1 MNETTIPWQQLGVD
15 GEARRRALL
24 NFDRLETEP
33 YRPDTVFRP
42 AEYDWPGDWEGRTIL
57 ALVLL
62 AQSTRREPKH
72 LNEIMERLPAYL
84 NEQGFFGPCHAAGT
98 VDEQQLSGNSWFLRA
113 MVEHYKW
120 KKDAFSLSV
129 IERIIDHLLLPA
141 CGHYANYPVLPEQ
154 RVFAGEAMGSL
165 QQEQIGAWRL
175 STDIGCAFIMLD
187 GATHAY
193 QIVQRPELG
202 ELIEEM
208 IAKFKTIDLAGLS
221 FQTHAT
227 LSALRG
233 VLRHY
238 ETTGEESLLDKA
250 EEVFAL
256 YTQAGM
262 TATYA
267 NYNWFGRPDWTES
280 CAVVDSFIV
289 AVSLWE
295 HTGKP
300 AYLDTAHHI
309 YYNGL
314 GYGQRPNGGFGCD
327 VCSGAHGEMMIAPKS
342 PELFEASWCCTMRGG
357 EGLSRS
363 IAYSYFTA
371 DRLLTIPFYTDSTCR
386 VQLAGGLLALRQRTG
401 YPYAGDVELEVT
413 ASTINVPITIRLYVP
428 GWVDAPS
435 VQVLVDGLQIEAAI
449 DNGFAV
455 IRLQE
460 PPVQGMKLAMSFPI
474 QLRVEPAEAI
484 EGRKLYSYRHG
495 ALLLG
500 VDCESMPAQE
510 LQQNEEQAMIT
521 LGGSGQGLGLGLASK
536 ESFKIEPLG
545 GGSYRIIDSVT
556 SSAVELTPINDLLD
570 KPLPSAIHNRKQ
582 VLFYD
587 E

>member
-1 MNETTIPWQQLGVD
+1 VNETTIPWQELEVD

-33 YRPDTVFRP
+33 YAPDEVFRP
-42 AEYDWPGDWEGRTIL
+42 TDYDWPGDWEGRTIL

-62 AQSTRREPKH
+62 AQATRREPQH
-72 LNEIMERLPAYL
+72 LNEIMRRLPAHL
-84 NEQGFFGPCHAAGT
+84 NEQGYFGPCHAAGT

-129 IERIIDHLLLPA
+129 IERIVDHLLLPA
-141 CGHYANYPVLPEQ
+141 RGHYGNYPVLPEQ
-154 RVFAGEAMGSL
+154 RVFAGGAIGGL

-187 GATHAY
+187 GATQAY
-193 QIVQRPELG
+193 HIVQRPELG

-233 VLRHY
+233 ILRHY
-238 ETTGEESLLDKA
+238 ETTGEESLLQKA

-267 NYNWFGRPDWTES
+267 NYNWFGRPEWTES

-289 AVSLWE
+289 AVSLWN
-295 HTGKP
+295 HTGK
-300 AYLDTAHHI
+300 ASYLDTAHHI

-342 PELFEASWCCTMRGG
+342 PDLFEASWCCTMRGG

-363 IAYSYFTA
+363 IAYSYFAA

-386 VQLAGGLLALRQRTG
+386 VELAGGLLELRQRTG
-401 YPYAGDVELEVT
+401 YPYDGCVELEVT
-413 ASTINVPITIRLYVP
+413 ASTVEVPITIRLYVP
-428 GWVDAPS
+428 GWVDASS
-435 VQVLVDGLQIEAAI
+435 VQVTVDGLRAEAPI
-449 DNGFAV
+449 NNGFAAV
-455 IRLQE
+455 TLTE
-460 PPVQGMKLAMSFPI
+460 PPVQGMKLAMNFPI
-474 QLRVEPAEAI
+474 QLRLEPAEGI
-484 EGRKLYSYRHG
+484 DQRKLYSYRHG

-500 VDCESMPAQE
+500 VDGGAIPALDMQQQEAQMKVQAKEPFRIES
-510 LQQNEEQAMIT
+510 LQDGA
-521 LGGSGQGLGLGLASK
+521 
-536 ESFKIEPLG
+536 
-545 GGSYRIIDSVT
+545 YRITNSTT
-556 SSAVELTPINDLLD
+556 SSVIELTPINDLLD
-570 KPLPSAIHNRKQ
+570 KPMPLAIHNRKQ
-582 VLFYD
+582 VLFYG